1 LGGTLHRSI
10 TINQNKQKGVERNK
24 MADEILEKA
33 ANNVVASGFNDNLG
47 AGVTTMAESSGL
59 LNAEQ
64 ANEFIDYM
72 WDATTLAKEGRRV
85 IMRSNTVDLDKIA
98 VGERIIRKATEAT
111 DTASNAAVTFT
122 KISLTTEKIRLDWEV
137 STEAKEDS
145 IEGAGT
151 ATHIARLFASQAGND
166 IEDLAINGNIATG
179 GAGLNII
186 DGFVTRCTPG
196 NGAHLL
202 DGGDDAVARAT
213 FDRAL
218 KALPRKY
225 KANRSALRF
234 YAGSGVVQDYLTSL
248 TATVSGEVSVES
260 LATDVLRGTISGPQG
275 AGGARYPLAFGVPV
289 VEVPLFDEG
298 EHTVEA
304 PVTDYRGAVELTV
317 PSNRIWGIKRDI
329 EFYDE
334 FKPRKD
340 STEYTMYMRFGVQV
354 ENWDAYVRIENVR
367 VKAA

>member
-1 LGGTLHRSI
+1 
-10 TINQNKQKGVERNK
+10 

-33 ANNVVASGFNDNLG
+33 NNDVVASGFNNNLG

-64 ANEFIDYM
+64 ASAFIDYM

-85 IMRSNTVDLDKIA
+85 TMRSNTVDLDKIA

-111 DTASNAAVTFT
+111 DTSANAPVTFS

-151 ATHIARLFASQAGND
+151 ATHIAQLFAAQAGND
-166 IEDLAINGNIATG
+166 IEDLAINGDAAGAT
-179 GAGLNII
+179 AGLNII
-186 DGFVTRCTPG
+186 DGFVKLSVGKANT
-196 NGAHLL
+196 L
-202 DGGDDAVARAT
+202 DGGDLAVSRAT

-218 KALPRKY
+218 KKLPRKY

-234 YAGSGVVQDYLTSL
+234 YAGSGVVQDYLTSM
-248 TATVSGEVSVES
+248 TVVNAGDTGVTNETIS
-260 LATDVLRGTISGPQG
+260 ADVLRGAISGPQG
-275 AGGARYPLAFGVPV
+275 SGGGRYPLAFGVPV
-289 VEVPLFDEG
+289 IEVPLFDEDSN
-298 EHTVEA
+298 TVAA
-304 PVTDYRGAVELTV
+304 PTTDYRGRVELTV

-340 STEYTMYMRFGVQV
+340 STEYTMYMRFGIQV
-354 ENWDAYVRIENVR
+354 ENWECYVSIKNVR

>member
-1 LGGTLHRSI
+1 
-10 TINQNKQKGVERNK
+10 

-33 ANNVVASGFNDNLG
+33 NNNVVASGFNDNLG

-111 DTASNAAVTFT
+111 DTSANAPVTFS

-151 ATHIARLFASQAGND
+151 ATHIARLFAAQAGND
-166 IEDLAINGNIATG
+166 IEDLAINGDAAGAT
-179 GAGLNII
+179 AGLNII
-186 DGFVTRCTPG
+186 DGFVKRSVG
-196 NGAHLL
+196 QAHTL
-202 DGGDDAVARAT
+202 DGNEDAVSRAT

-218 KALPRKY
+218 KKLPRKY

-248 TATVSGEVSVES
+248 TATVSGEVAVDT
-260 LATDVLRGTISGPQG
+260 LAADVLRGTISGPQG
-275 AGGARYPLAFGVPV
+275 AGGGRYPLAFGVPV
-289 VEVPLFDEG
+289 IEVPLFDESANA
-298 EHTVEA
+298 TVA
-304 PVTDYRGAVELTV
+304 PLTDYLGRVELTV

-340 STEYTMYMRFGVQV
+340 STEYTMYMRFGIQV
-354 ENWDAYVRIENVR
+354 ENWDAYVAITDVR

>member
-1 LGGTLHRSI
+1 
-10 TINQNKQKGVERNK
+10 

-33 ANNVVASGFNDNLG
+33 NNNVVASGFNDNLG

-111 DTASNAAVTFT
+111 DTSANAPVTFS

-166 IEDLAINGNIATG
+166 IEDLAINGDTASAT
-179 GAGLNII
+179 AGLNII
-186 DGFVTRCTPG
+186 DGFVKRAQAG
-196 NGAHLL
+196 GGAWVI
-202 DGGDDAVARAT
+202 DNADAAVARAT
-213 FDRAL
+213 FDKAL
-218 KALPRKY
+218 KKMPRKY

-248 TATVSGEVSVES
+248 TATVSGEVQIPD

-275 AGGARYPLAFGVPV
+275 AGGGRYPLAFGIPV
-289 VEVPLFDEG
+289 VEVPLFDEDSA
-298 EHTVEA
+298 TVAA
-304 PVTDYRGAVELTV
+304 PTTDFRGCVELTF
-317 PSNRIWGIKRDI
+317 PQNRIWGIKRDI

-354 ENWDAYVRIENVR
+354 ENWDAYVRVKNVR

>member
-1 LGGTLHRSI
+1 
-10 TINQNKQKGVERNK
+10 

-33 ANNVVASGFNDNLG
+33 NNNVVASGFNDNLG

-72 WDATTLAKEGRRV
+72 WDATTLAKDGRR
-85 IMRSNTVDLDKIA
+85 ITMRANQVDLDKIA

-111 DTASNAAVTFT
+111 DTSSNAAVTFT
-122 KISLTTEKIRLDWEV
+122 KITVSTEKIRLDWEV

-179 GAGLNII
+179 PAGLNII
-186 DGFVTRCTPG
+186 DGFVKRSVG
-196 NGAHLL
+196 NAHVV
-202 DGGDDAVARAT
+202 DANETAVSRLT
-213 FDRAL
+213 FDAAL
-218 KALPRKY
+218 KRLPRKY
-225 KANRSALRF
+225 KANRKALRF
-234 YAGSGVVQDYLTSL
+234 YTGSGVVQDYLTSL
-248 TATVSGEVSVES
+248 TNIGETPEVI
-260 LATDVLRGTISGPQG
+260 ATDILRGAIAGPQG
-275 AGGARYPLAFGVPV
+275 QGGGAYPLAFGVPI
-289 VEVPLFDEG
+289 VEVPLFDE
-298 EHTVEA
+298 ETAATVS
-304 PVTDYRGAVELTV
+304 PTTDYLGHIELTI
-317 PSNRIWGIKRDI
+317 PSNRIWGVKRDI

-340 STEYTMYMRFGVQV
+340 ATEYTMYMRFGVQV
-354 ENWDAYVRIENVR
+354 ENWDAYVVVNDVR
-367 VKAA
+367 VKSGASL